1 MSSSVRPQLGNIAK
15 GLGVT
20 LVLYGFIEVALRL
33 SGFSFDTVPH
43 HIELYG
49 LGAIRQ
55 ANLQEEVVQRHPS
68 LFWALVPGAKVGNLT
83 VNDAGFIGA
92 MPTLVPR
99 AGTYRI
105 LCLGDSNVALAG
117 EPYPQRIQ
125 KLLDAASPGRFE
137 VINAG
142 VPGYTSLQGLRLLEG
157 RASSYAPRL
166 VTVQFGWNDH
176 WMADK
181 PLSQKVS
188 RERVAFG
195 LRERLRSLRI
205 YQLGLYAR
213 TRLTRAAQRPED
225 SDYQVPPHEYREY
238 LTRMV
243 AIGRERGFEVM
254 LLTVP
259 SNFKLGQ
266 LGPFARVGFTPG
278 QSNAKW
284 KPEGLIRVH
293 AELNDIVREVAASQ
307 GALLVD
313 LDAVF
318 ADLPERD
325 AYFLADAIHFSP
337 RGHQFVAE
345 TLARAVTQR
354 AAVASRTSVPRP
366 SADSGRY
373 DLSDPRVV
381 LKNFSPLEASPHDKT
396 TFSAALRDQSELL
409 VVGLRPAAYGVS
421 VCFTPDD
428 VGSTVMISTAD
439 GQAERPILIKLQG
452 CASPESP
459 RRPDPGGVL
468 RIHLRPSIPTSAQA
482 ERGRVP
488 SLVAIE
494 LTDRASSP

>member
-1 MSSSVRPQLGNIAK
+1 
-15 GLGVT
+15 
-20 LVLYGFIEVALRL
+20 
-33 SGFSFDTVPH
+33 
-43 HIELYG
+43 
-49 LGAIRQ
+49 
-55 ANLQEEVVQRHPS
+55 
-68 LFWALVPGAKVGNLT
+68 
-83 VNDAGFIGA
+83 

-195 LRERLRSLRI
+195 LRERLRRSRI

-213 TRLTRAAQRPED
+213 THLTRAAQRPED
-225 SDYQVPPHEYREY
+225 SDYQVPPNEYREY
-238 LTRMV
+238 LKRMV
-243 AIGRERGFEVM
+243 ALGHERGFEVM

-259 SNFKLGQ
+259 SNFKLEK
-266 LGPFARVGFTPG
+266 LAPFARVGFTPG
-278 QSNAKW
+278 QSNPKW

-293 AELNDIVREVAASQ
+293 AELNDIVRAVAASQ
-307 GALLVD
+307 SAVLVD
-313 LDAVF
+313 LEAIF

-325 AYFLADAIHFSP
+325 DYFLQDAIHFSP

-345 TLARAVTQR
+345 TLARVVAQH
-354 AAVASRTSVPRP
+354 AAVASRTSVPRL
-366 SADSGRY
+366 AAGSGRY

-381 LKNFSPLEASPHDKT
+381 LKNFSPLEATLRDPQ

-409 VVGLRPAAYGVS
+409 IVGLRPAAYGVS

-428 VGSTVMISTAD
+428 VGSSLMISTAD
-439 GQAERPILIKLQG
+439 GQAEQTAVIDAQG
-452 CASPESP
+452 CASAARPS
-459 RRPDPGGVL
+459 RPDASGVL
-468 RIHLRPSIPTSAQA
+468 RIHLRPSIPMSAQA

-494 LTDRASSP
+494 LSDRPSTP